1 MVILDFL
8 GLQDAQY
15 SETCDKTIFRI
26 LRFLV
31 LDLWS
36 ILSVINR
43 VHDVTVQTISVQC
56 KEYMTFI
63 LGDVTVRILGRFGT
77 KLEKAVPLR
86 YKHRKMYIL
95 MLFLLFLSAITP
107 F

>member
-26 LRFLV
+26 LQFLV

-63 LGDVTVRILGRFGT
+63 LGDVTVRILGRFGINWK
-77 KLEKAVPLR
+77 KLCR
-86 YKHRKMYIL
+86 YGTNIGKII
-95 MLFLLFLSAITP
+95 F
-107 F
+107 